1 MIPSWSGLGLY
12 NHNIIWLTIQT
23 KKKLIKAADVSWH
36 QPRRHNFISS
46 SNDWMCILHSEYVWN
61 ILNVSWRCIEFF
73 NVSWM
78 CKEPMSIQYS
88 EYRWSIFWMSFC
100 QAQVQ
105 IQLRS
110 RSSSGPGPFLVH
122 SRSILS
128 HSNLFQFKIRWSGPG
143 ADAIFTVPPTTHPVN
158 FSGGDPG
165 PKSIQIDF

>member
-12 NHNIIWLTIQT
+12 NHNIFWLTIQT

-88 EYRWSIFWMSFC
+88 ECLWSIYWMSFC
-100 QAQVQ
+100 QARVQ
-105 IQLRS
+105 IQILS
-110 RSSSGPGPFLVH
+110 RFVPGPFKIYFKSLQ
-122 SRSILS
+122 SISIQNLMICTRSWCYYAVSPL
-128 HSNLFQFKIRWSGPG
+128 
-143 ADAIFTVPPTTHPVN
+143 PPTN
-158 FSGGDPG
+158 FCFAPN
-165 PKSIQIDF
+165 DFKPILYHF